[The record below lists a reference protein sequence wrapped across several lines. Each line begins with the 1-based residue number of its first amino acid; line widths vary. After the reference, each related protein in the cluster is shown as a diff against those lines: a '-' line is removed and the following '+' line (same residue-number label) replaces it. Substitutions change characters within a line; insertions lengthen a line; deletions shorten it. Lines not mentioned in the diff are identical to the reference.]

1 MCSQLADS
9 AVGPSSVLGAFGR
22 MGDAERPEA
31 WSEVMLVAIPKK
43 TDKVGFRAMPY
54 ISLLPVLQQI
64 LRSCPTDSGAQTSQH
79 KHSVFFVPGR

>member
-1 MCSQLADS
+1 
-9 AVGPSSVLGAFGR
+9 
-22 MGDAERPEA
+22 MGDGERPEA